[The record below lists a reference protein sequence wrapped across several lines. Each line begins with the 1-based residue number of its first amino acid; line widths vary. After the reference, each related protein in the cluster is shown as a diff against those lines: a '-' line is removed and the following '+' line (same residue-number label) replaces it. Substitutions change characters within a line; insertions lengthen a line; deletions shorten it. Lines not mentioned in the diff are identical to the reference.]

1 MSTFSKRLFPI
12 LGLLMVLLLSS
23 CGKKSNDLTVVFPK
37 LGAADC
43 AILMTEDH
51 TVVIDAGEVEDADT
65 ILDVL
70 SDYHRDTID
79 LLLISHYDKDHVG
92 GAAELID
99 SLTVRRVIGSSYP
112 KESEEYAAYQ
122 IGAFPGGTDGGNP
135 QQPGTRNDFG
145 RILRLNDL
153 PAGASPNTPEDASNN
168 ASVAVAVQYR
178 GTRMLFTGDAM
189 EERTEELL
197 SEFSGSFD
205 LIKLPASWSGQS
217 HGLRA
222 FRCIWKRSYR
232 LSRHQLK
239 KRAGTQAS
247 CRDALRP
254 AVFDPGRYRHRSFR
268 RFLRE
273 NHPNRRSIIVI
284 LPTFYKVSENG

>member
-51 TVVIDAGEVEDADT
+51 TVVIDTGEVEDADT

-99 SLTVRRVIGSSYP
+99 SLTVRRVIQLSKRIRGIRCLS
-112 KESEEYAAYQ
+112 

-135 QQPGTRNDFG
+135 QQPGTRNNFG
-145 RILRLNDL
+145 RFYAEHLS
-153 PAGASPNTPEDASNN
+153 AGAVRIRRRREQQCLRCRGG
-168 ASVAVAVQYR
+168 AV
-178 GTRMLFTGDAM
+178 
-189 EERTEELL
+189 
-197 SEFSGSFD
+197 
-205 LIKLPASWSGQS
+205 
-217 HGLRA
+217 
-222 FRCIWKRSYR
+222 
-232 LSRHQLK
+232 
-239 KRAGTQAS
+239 
-247 CRDALRP
+247 
-254 AVFDPGRYRHRSFR
+254 
-268 RFLRE
+268 
-273 NHPNRRSIIVI
+273 
-284 LPTFYKVSENG
+284 

>member
-51 TVVIDAGEVEDADT
+51 TVVIDAGEAEDADT

-99 SLTVRRVIGSSYP
+99 FLTVRRVIGSSYP

-122 IGAFPGGTDGGNP
+122 SALSQAGLTEEILGSPETVTISDGF
-135 QQPGTRNDFG
+135 T
-145 RILRLNDL
+145 LNIC
-153 PAGASPNTPEDASNN
+153 PPEQSEYAKDASNN

-205 LIKLPASWSGQS
+205 LIKLPHHGRDKATAFALSDAFGNDHTAYLVTSSKKEPEHKRLAEVLSGP
-217 HGLRA
+217 LYLTRD
-222 FRCIWKRSYR
+222 
-232 LSRHQLK
+232 
-239 KRAGTQAS
+239 GTVT
-247 CRDALRP
+247 
-254 AVFDPGRYRHRSFR
+254 AVSDGSSVKITQTGDPS
-268 RFLRE
+268 
-273 NHPNRRSIIVI
+273 S
-284 LPTFYKVSENG
+284 